1 MHNSYEGEF
10 MPQIKVNGV
19 ELFYTEHGSGEET
32 IVFGH
37 GLLMDNSMWDLVTP
51 QFINQYRVICF
62 DFRGQGKSQ
71 DPGQDFSIDI
81 LVEDTAALIQAL
93 SQKPVHYVG
102 LSMGGMVGMPLAAR
116 YPKLLRSLVLL
127 DTSAQAEP
135 WLNKIKYGV
144 MTFIVKFFG
153 VKPLVPRM
161 LPLMFG
167 KTFLSNPVNHEMVSH
182 WQQKLLALKKTII
195 GPVSGVTKRR
205 DVTQEL
211 AKINCPTLIVVGD
224 EDRTTPM
231 SCAKNIAA
239 YINGSE
245 LKIIPQCGHSSALEK
260 PEQIVAAM
268 NKFYSKFDN
277 AK

>member
-1 MHNSYEGEF
+1 
-10 MPQIKVNGV
+10 MPQIKVNGI
-19 ELFYTEHGSGEET
+19 ELFYTEHGSGDET

-37 GLLMDNSMWDLVTP
+37 GLLMDNTMWDLLAP
-51 QFINQYRVICF
+51 SFANNYRVICF
-62 DFRGQGKSQ
+62 DFRGQGNSQ
-71 DPGQDFSIDI
+71 DPGRDFAIDL
-81 LVEDTAALIQAL
+81 LVEDTVALIQAL
-93 SQKPVHYVG
+93 SEKPVHYVG
-102 LSMGGMVGMPLAAR
+102 LSMGGMVGMPLSAR

-135 WLNKIKYGV
+135 AKNNIKYAL
-144 MTFIVKFFG
+144 MTTVVKLFG
-153 VKPLVPRM
+153 VKPLVPSM

-167 KTFLSNPVNHEMVSH
+167 KSFLHNPANHELILH
-182 WQQKLLALKKTII
+182 WKQKLRSLKKTII

-211 AKINCPTLIVVGD
+211 ANIICPTLIVVGD

-239 YINGSE
+239 HITGSE

-260 PEQIVAAM
+260 PEQIIDAM
-268 NKFYSKFDN
+268 KDFYSRFDH
-277 AK
+277 A